1 MTPDPRLFTL
11 AEAEALLPTITP
23 ILEEIRAARR
33 ALGQAEGEIARQL
46 KPVRG
51 NGHHVD
57 AGAVQR
63 LREEAARAASR
74 LEANGGQLAALGVE
88 LKDPESGLVDFRSD
102 RDGRIVYL
110 CWRLGE
116 PRIDWWHE
124 LEAGFAGRQP
134 LERDD

>member
-1 MTPDPRLFTL
+1 MPPEPRLFTI

-33 ALGQAEGEIARQL
+33 ALGQAESEIARKL

-57 AGAVQR
+57 AEAVRR

-74 LEANGGQLAALGVE
+74 LQASAGQLAALEIE
-88 LKDPESGLVDFRSD
+88 LKDPETGLVDFRSD
-102 RDGRIVYL
+102 RDG
-110 CWRLGE
+110 
-116 PRIDWWHE
+116 
-124 LEAGFAGRQP
+124 
-134 LERDD
+134 